1 MPSGLRQGLLPKLH
15 YSPKIWEMCNGKVSL
30 QSMCVI
36 CTIPHMFAATGRQS
50 LGPLHQL
57 RNTSSEIPQEWEAML
72 MPGRRQPARQTSQN
86 ASLPPGKLPLTT
98 TERSEGVVCPSVP
111 LSPFQSPSV
120 PQSPSFA
127 LISTCPRYLDWNT
140 VTPQQLGSS

>member
-72 MPGRRQPARQTSQN
+72 MLGRRQTARQTSQN

-111 LSPFQSPSV
+111 LSPSQSPSV
-120 PQSPSFA
+120 PQLPSFA